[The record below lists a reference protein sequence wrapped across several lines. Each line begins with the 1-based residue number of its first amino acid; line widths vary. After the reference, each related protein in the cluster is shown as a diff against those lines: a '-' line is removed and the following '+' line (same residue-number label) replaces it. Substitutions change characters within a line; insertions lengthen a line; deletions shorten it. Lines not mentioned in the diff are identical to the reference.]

1 MAFFLGGMQR
11 IGRGAPLAGV
21 MSMEL
26 HRNSPGIPLLHGC
39 TAVSLLRLSGA
50 LSCDGTSGKLLLN
63 EALLLYHFL
72 CRIAYEVSV

>member
-1 MAFFLGGMQR
+1 M
-11 IGRGAPLAGV
+11 LAEERPCGGV

-39 TAVSLLRLSGA
+39 TAVSLLRLFGA

-72 CRIAYEVSV
+72 CRIANEVSV